1 MKPYIS
7 SFQTIAYTIYSA
19 KLFISPPIINT
30 TQIVEI
36 CQKLFQNKN
45 LDNCNLAS

>member
-7 SFQTIAYTIYSA
+7 SFQKITIAYTIYSA
-19 KLFISPPIINT
+19 KQFISPPIINT

-36 CQKLFQNKN
+36 CQKNCFKTKN
-45 LDNCNLAS
+45 